1 MDGAARN
8 AHVGAVSVP
17 SETIATQRGR
27 RLRIEDMIIVV
38 DGCVERERV
47 ANCTDPEPERSVM
60 KLRKNSEK
68 VSPGTYEAIW
78 YHTAEI
84 S

>member
-38 DGCVERERV
+38 MVERERELRI
-47 ANCTDPEPERSVM
+47 ATDPESRECHETAEKLGESVPWYVRSD
-60 KLRKNSEK
+60 
-68 VSPGTYEAIW
+68 
-78 YHTAEI
+78 TAEI